1 VDLWL
6 LRHATAE
13 DRAPSGRDADR
24 DLTEEGRR
32 QARSAADA
40 LRRLDPQ
47 IDRVWTSPY
56 RRARETAAAAASALG
71 LGETIRETASLEPS
85 ADPEAVLEELRGSG
99 GRGALLVGHAPH
111 LGLLVGRL
119 LAGPDRAEV
128 PLSKAGIAWLRWDR
142 EGTAELRALIPAGV
156 REKLAGS
163 GG

>member
-13 DRAPSGRDADR
+13 DRAASGRDADR

-32 QARSAADA
+32 QARSAAEA
-40 LRRLDPQ
+40 LGRLGPDV
-47 IDRVWTSPY
+47 DRVWTSPF

-71 LGETIRETASLEPS
+71 LTETLRETASLEPS
-85 ADPEAVLEELRGSG
+85 ADPEDVLEELRGLG

-119 LAGPDRAEV
+119 LGGRNATEV

-142 EGTAELRALIPAGV
+142 GETAELRAVIPPGV
-156 REKLAGS
+156 REKLAG
-163 GG
+163 GGA